1 MIRLEQISKSFGKI
15 QALSKLSVAF
25 PKSRITIIA
34 GADGSG
40 KSTIL
45 RIMLGLVKADSG
57 KIFLKDDLI
66 KNDFSKITGISG
78 YMPERFSLYTDLT
91 VEENLNF
98 FADIN
103 NVPSQRKERLKN
115 TLLEKTGMIKFRNRK
130 AGDLSGGMKQKLSLS
145 TILLSSPE
153 IIILDEPTTGVDPLS
168 RIEFFRIIES
178 LKDEG
183 KTIIISTPYLDEAES
198 GDFIIFL
205 KNGKLLKRG
214 GINDLKD
221 NVPFKLIR
229 LIPENNI
236 FDVMNDLKKRGDVH
250 KNFFIKGKYLNF
262 IGDPGSSILKGIR
275 GSEVSE
281 EKPGLEDIY
290 MYYERKGIF
299 ENSDG
304 SI

>member
-15 QALSKLSVAF
+15 AALSELSVTF
-25 PKSRITIIA
+25 PKSKITIIA
-34 GADGSG
+34 GADGAG

-45 RIMLGLVKADSG
+45 RIMLGLTKSDSG
-57 KIFLKDDLI
+57 KIFLKDELV
-66 KNDFSKITGISG
+66 KSDFSKITGISG
-78 YMPERFSLYTDLT
+78 YMPEKFSLYTDLT

-103 NVPSQRKERLKN
+103 RVPSLRKESLKN
-115 TLLEKTGMIKFRNRK
+115 TLLEKTGMIKFRNRR

-168 RIEFFRIIES
+168 RIEFFKIIES

-198 GDFIIFL
+198 GDHIIFL
-205 KNGKLLKRG
+205 KNGKILKKG
-214 GINDLKD
+214 DIDELKD

-229 LIPENNI
+229 LIPEDNI
-236 FDVMNDLKKRGDVH
+236 FDVMNTLKKTGNAH
-250 KNFFIKGKYLNF
+250 ENFFIKGKYLNF
-262 IGDPGSSILKGIR
+262 IGDPQSSILKTIR
-275 GSEVSE
+275 GSEFTE

-290 MYYERKGIF
+290 MYFERKGVF
-299 ENSDG
+299 ENGDRKT
-304 SI
+304 

>member
-15 QALSKLSVAF
+15 AALSELSVTF
-25 PKSRITIIA
+25 PKSKITIIA
-34 GADGSG
+34 GADGAG

-45 RIMLGLVKADSG
+45 RIMLGLTKSDSG
-57 KIFLKDDLI
+57 KIFLKDELV
-66 KNDFSKITGISG
+66 KSDFSKITGISG
-78 YMPERFSLYTDLT
+78 YMPEKFSLYTDLT

-103 NVPSQRKERLKN
+103 RVSSLRKESLKN
-115 TLLEKTGMIKFRNRK
+115 TLLEKTGMIKFRNRR

-168 RIEFFRIIES
+168 RIEFFKIIES

-198 GDFIIFL
+198 GDHIIFL
-205 KNGKLLKRG
+205 KNGKILKKG
-214 GINDLKD
+214 DIDELKD

-229 LIPENNI
+229 LIPEDNI
-236 FDVMNDLKKRGDVH
+236 FDVMNTLKKTGNAH
-250 KNFFIKGKYLNF
+250 ENFFIKGKYLNF
-262 IGDPGSSILKGIR
+262 IGDPQSSILKTIR
-275 GSEVSE
+275 GSEFTE

-290 MYYERKGIF
+290 MYFERKGVF
-299 ENSDG
+299 ENGDRKT
-304 SI
+304 

>member
-1 MIRLEQISKSFGKI
+1 MIRLEEISRSFGKI
-15 QALSKLSVAF
+15 EALSDLSITF
-25 PKSRITIIA
+25 PRSKITIIA
-34 GADGSG
+34 GADGAG

-45 RIMLGLVKADSG
+45 RILLGLTKADSG
-57 KIFLKDDLI
+57 KIFLKENQI
-66 KNDFSKITGISG
+66 KSDFSKITGISG

-91 VEENLNF
+91 VEENLDF

-103 NVPSQRKERLKN
+103 RVPYRRKESLKN
-115 TLLEKTGMIKFRNRK
+115 TLLEKTGMIKFRDRR

-145 TILLSSPE
+145 SILLSSPE

-198 GDFIIFL
+198 GDYIIFL
-205 KNGKLLKRG
+205 KKGKVLKRG
-214 GINDLKD
+214 NINDLKD

-229 LIPENNI
+229 LIPEDNI
-236 FDVMNDLKKRGDVH
+236 FDVMNTLKKTGNAH
-250 KNFFIKGKYLNF
+250 ENFFIKGKYLNF
-262 IGDPGSSILKGIR
+262 IGDPHSTILKTIR
-275 GSEVSE
+275 GSEFTE

-290 MYYERKGIF
+290 MYYERKGMF
-299 ENSDG
+299 ENSD
-304 SI
+304 IAI